1 MGLFLPQTCNLIPF
15 RTAPSDFARI
25 VKAQTQKNRALGTV
39 VHRALESGNSGWYSR
54 WAHHLPLANSIRCFQ
69 SHLQSAAGLIRFF
82 CQLEQYPHQFGVIQR
97 LLAAEEPI
105 VDKTHHRRLGSAKF
119 G

>member
-1 MGLFLPQTCNLIPF
+1 MAAEWHPKQCH
-15 RTAPSDFARI
+15 S
-25 VKAQTQKNRALGTV
+25 KNRAPRTL
-39 VHRALESGNSGWYSR
+39 VHLALETWELR
-54 WAHHLPLANSIRCFQ
+54 LVLAFGTSSVHCDSIRCFR

-82 CQLEQYPHQFGVIQR
+82 CQLEQYPHQFGVIQW